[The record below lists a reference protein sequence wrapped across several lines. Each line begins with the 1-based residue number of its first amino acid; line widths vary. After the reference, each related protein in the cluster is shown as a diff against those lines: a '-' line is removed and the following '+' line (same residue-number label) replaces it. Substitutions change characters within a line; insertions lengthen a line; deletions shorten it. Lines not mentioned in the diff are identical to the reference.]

1 MDFITQ
7 IDLNVDKKS
16 WMDNLKRI
24 GSSTTYQIPSWLE
37 IYKNS
42 LNSIPFYITVK
53 NLNHEVVGQ
62 LACIIHNDY
71 VWRHSNTV
79 SKFLSKKLNLGCIL
93 NWSYGPIIHEKYDKN
108 LILYEILAA
117 VDEIIS
123 KNNIILVQGSSSPF
137 DKFNLNIFENFG
149 YLEKK
154 WSTYVLDLT
163 KLDSDLLS
171 NFNKKIRYDVK
182 QAKKMNLQFEVVSD
196 KKQYVEFAKFAV
208 TTKNFTDKSRKWN
221 PIFYDNYWNLASK
234 SGSHQGFLVRHENE
248 IIGTI
253 DTLNFNGN
261 VVQTGVVNSP
271 KREFNAGTFLTF
283 KTIEWL
289 TQHKQNIFDFG
300 GANPNTTNEKEKQI
314 DFYKSK
320 WGGIKKEYY
329 IYSKVI
335 DSTKLNLISFMKTP
349 TRITKKILKKSI
361 SMK

>member
-1 MDFITQ
+1 MDFITE
-7 IDLNVDKKS
+7 INLEVDKKS
-16 WMDNLKRI
+16 WIDNLKRI
-24 GSSTTYQIPSWLE
+24 GSSTTYQLPSWLE

-42 LNSIPFYITVK
+42 FNSVPHYITVK
-53 NLNHEVVGQ
+53 NSNHEVVGQ
-62 LACIIHNDY
+62 LACIIHNDF
-71 VWRHSNTV
+71 VWHNSNTV

-93 NWSYGPIIHEKYDKN
+93 NWSYGPIISEKYDEN

-123 KNNIILVQGSSSPF
+123 KNNIILVNGSSPF

-171 NFNKKIRYDVK
+171 NFNKKIRYDVR
-182 QAKKMNLQFEVVSD
+182 QAEKNNLQFEVVSD
-196 KKQYVEFAKFAV
+196 KKQFVEFAKFAV
-208 TTKNFTDKSRKWN
+208 TTKNLSGESRKWN
-221 PIFYDNYWNLASK
+221 PIFYDNYWNLTSK

-248 IIGTI
+248 ILGTI
-253 DTLNFNGN
+253 NTLNFNGN
-261 VVQTGVVNSP
+261 VVQAGVANSS
-271 KREFNAGTFLTF
+271 KSKFNAGTFLTF

-289 TQHKQNIFDFG
+289 FQHKQNIFDFG
-300 GANPNTTNEKEKQI
+300 GANPNPTNEKEKQI

-320 WGGIKKEYY
+320 WGGTKKEYS

-335 DSTKLNLISFMKTP
+335 DRTKLNLTSFMKSP
-349 TRITKKILKKSI
+349 TRITKKIFKKSI
-361 SMK
+361 SIK